1 MKKRQVSNVL
11 KKEIITI
18 KNTPLYR
25 TFAEPNSGIDF
36 KGEITISYSFHYVW
50 KIIHRDLAARNVL
63 VGEREK
69 CKVTDFGMARDVGL
83 EGAYQWKTEV
93 SGNLIS

>member
-36 KGEITISYSFHYVW
+36 KGEITISYSFHYV
-50 KIIHRDLAARNVL
+50 
-63 VGEREK
+63 
-69 CKVTDFGMARDVGL
+69 
-83 EGAYQWKTEV
+83 
-93 SGNLIS
+93 